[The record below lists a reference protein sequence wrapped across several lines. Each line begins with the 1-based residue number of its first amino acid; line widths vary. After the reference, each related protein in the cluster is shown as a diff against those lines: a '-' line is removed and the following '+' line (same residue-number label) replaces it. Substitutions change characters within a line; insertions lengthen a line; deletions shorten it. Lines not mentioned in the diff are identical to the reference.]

1 VKTFASNLLKNNGAA
16 SQKPSNPRRRA
27 KTAPAARRRSAVSLP
42 SGATITM
49 KCTVPS
55 RTMRPALPA
64 AVTTSAELH
73 QGGNNAA
80 TGPSAGAEAPSIS
93 AAMVAPKQST
103 VGKAVAYT
111 GDTCGF
117 Q

>member
-1 VKTFASNLLKNNGAA
+1 M
-16 SQKPSNPRRRA
+16 P
-27 KTAPAARRRSAVSLP
+27 LP
-42 SGATITM
+42 SGATTTT
-49 KCTVPS
+49 KCTIPS

-80 TGPSAGAEAPSIS
+80 TGPSAGAEAPSIND
-93 AAMVAPKQST
+93 AMAAPKQII
-103 VGKAVAYT
+103 VGKAMEYT
-111 GDTCGF
+111 GDKGRI